1 MKDTKL
7 SNTYVSVTYRG
18 DYYYY
23 YYYYYYYLEFKV
35 RVPPRYISFT
45 WIWN

>member
-23 YYYYYYYLEFKV
+23 YYLEFKV
-35 RVPPRYISFT
+35 RVPPWYI
-45 WIWN
+45 